1 MAHTLPPFPS
11 FNVQATDANN
21 IGLEW
26 AKWVDRFENFLVA
39 YNITSDVRKKALLL
53 HYAGEEVHD
62 LYRSLPD
69 DSSSAT
75 VSSTAQGA
83 ARTSTSEY
91 DAARAKL
98 DAHFAPRINPTFAIY
113 RFRQAQQNVGESLDA
128 FYARLRQLSRHCNF
142 PDVDLEVKNQIIIAT
157 TSTRLRKYA
166 ILHSLDLPD
175 ILKQGRMFE
184 DVEHDVSKIER
195 SADKPVL
202 AVRKDEQHRG
212 SKPKRS
218 LKPPQRPNYQAQ
230 HHSLSTDCH
239 NCGGKWPHG
248 GGRSNCPAWGK
259 TCKACNKI
267 GHFAKVCRSSNKT
280 VQTISQTRQ
289 DSSSS
294 GEEHVF
300 VAKTLPP
307 ASTSPKAVIR
317 VDNVPITFVI
327 DTGATV
333 SVVGEDELRN
343 CHLDEKLEKT
353 SVKVFPYKATSPL
366 QLLGKVSVS
375 MMYKERHPVPQ
386 RETGTRIAKVPD
398 EYVNFIQRQCIPK
411 AFSVEEVVE
420 QTKAD
425 QQLQLLVSSLE
436 GHALSF
442 QLVSRNVQCNS
453 HTEVTRES

>member
-11 FNVQATDANN
+11 FNIQATDANN

-39 YNITSDVRKKALLL
+39 YNITWDVRKKVLLL
-53 HYAGEEVHD
+53 YYAGEEVHD

-69 DSSSAT
+69 DSSWAT

-91 DAARAKL
+91 DAARAKR

-142 PDVDLEVKNQIIIAT
+142 PDVELEVKNQIIIAT

-184 DVEHDVSKIER
+184 DVEHDVSEIEW

-218 LKPPQRPNYQAQ
+218 LKPPQRPNYQTQ
-230 HHSLSTDCH
+230 RHHSLSTDCH
-239 NCGGKWPHG
+239 NCGGKWPHD

-267 GHFAKVCRSSNKT
+267 GHFAKVC
-280 VQTISQTRQ
+280 
-289 DSSSS
+289 
-294 GEEHVF
+294 
-300 VAKTLPP
+300 P
-307 ASTSPKAVIR
+307 STSPKAVIR

-343 CHLDEKLEKT
+343 CHLDEKIEKT
-353 SVKVFPYKATSPL
+353 SVKVFPYRATSPL
-366 QLLGKVSVS
+366 ELLGKVSIS
-375 MMYKERHPVPQ
+375 MMYKERCSQEDIFVTPGSCAPLLSFTTASNLGLIRITYQVEDSPTGKSIVESFPNLFKGVGKLREQQIHLFADETVPPIAQ
-386 RETGTRIAKVPD
+386 PHRRIP
-398 EYVNFIQRQCIPK
+398 
-411 AFSVEEVVE
+411 FSVRALVE
-420 QTKAD
+420 TELD
-425 QQLQLLVSSLE
+425 RLLSEDIIEPAV
-436 GHALSF
+436 GP
-442 QLVSRNVQCNS
+442 
-453 HTEVTRES
+453 TP

>member
-142 PDVDLEVKNQIIIAT
+142 PDVDLEIKNQIIIAT

-184 DVEHDVSKIER
+184 DVEHDVSEIER

-218 LKPPQRPNYQAQ
+218 LKPPQRPNYQAQQ

-267 GHFAKVCRSSNKT
+267 GHFAKYAFDVQHTAGSSNP
-280 VQTISQTRQ
+280 S
-289 DSSSS
+289 DYLS
-294 GEEHVF
+294 
-300 VAKTLPP
+300 
-307 ASTSPKAVIR
+307 
-317 VDNVPITFVI
+317 
-327 DTGATV
+327 
-333 SVVGEDELRN
+333 
-343 CHLDEKLEKT
+343 
-353 SVKVFPYKATSPL
+353 
-366 QLLGKVSVS
+366 
-375 MMYKERHPVPQ
+375 RHPVPQ
-386 RETGTRIAKVPD
+386 QETGTRIAKVPD

-425 QQLQLLVSSLE
+425 QQLQLLPQPQE
-436 GHALSF
+436 
-442 QLVSRNVQCNS
+442 QWTQKD
-453 HTEVTRES
+453 